1 MRNPF
6 SSIACLLLL
15 CASLAHGNEV
25 LTQFDADAS
34 MEVDNDEMLVVL
46 SVNKDGPNAAQ
57 ISQQVL
63 AKLTAAVERS
73 KQHADIERKTGQIS
87 TTPVWGPNGKTK
99 LWNAHASLELT
110 STNLN
115 ALSRLASELT
125 DVMQIS
131 HVSYRLS
138 ASKVALTEKKL
149 LNDLASNFQR
159 KAQDLTTAFGFS
171 RHDIKSLNFSQ
182 QSQPMPIMGMA
193 MASPRAMADGAAPVP
208 IPQESGKT
216 TLSLRM
222 SAQMGLWP

>member
-1 MRNPF
+1 MRYTF
-6 SSIACLLLL
+6 QSIVCLFVL
-15 CASLAHGNEV
+15 CISLAHGAEV

-46 SVNKDGPNAAQ
+46 SVSEDGPNATQ
-57 ISQQVL
+57 ISQEVL

-73 KQHADIERKTGQIS
+73 KLHADIERRTGQIS

-99 LWNAHASLELT
+99 LWSAQASLELT

-125 DVMQIS
+125 DAMQIS

-138 ASKVALTEKKL
+138 ASKVALTGKKL
-149 LNDLASNFQR
+149 LNDLAANFQR

-182 QSQPMPIMGMA
+182 QNQNMPVMRMA
-193 MASPRAMADGAAPVP
+193 MATPRAMADGAVPVP

-222 SAQMGLWP
+222 SAQIGLWP

>member
-1 MRNPF
+1 MRYTF
-6 SSIACLLLL
+6 QSIVCLFVL
-15 CASLAHGNEV
+15 CISLAHGAEV
-25 LTQFDADAS
+25 LTQFDAEAS

-46 SVNKDGPNAAQ
+46 SVSKDGPNATQ
-57 ISQQVL
+57 ISQEVL

-73 KQHADIERKTGQIS
+73 KLHADIERRTGQIS

-99 LWNAHASLELT
+99 LWSAQASLELT

-125 DVMQIS
+125 DAMQIS

-149 LNDLASNFQR
+149 LNDLAANFQR

-182 QSQPMPIMGMA
+182 QNQNMPVMRMA
-193 MASPRAMADGAAPVP
+193 MATPRAMADGAVPVP

-222 SAQMGLWP
+222 SAQIGLWP

>member
-1 MRNPF
+1 MRYTF
-6 SSIACLLLL
+6 QSIVCLFVL
-15 CASLAHGNEV
+15 CISLAHGGEV

-34 MEVDNDEMLVVL
+34 IEVDNDEMLVVL
-46 SVNKDGPNAAQ
+46 SVSKDGPNATQ
-57 ISQQVL
+57 ISQEVL

-73 KQHADIERKTGQIS
+73 KLHADIERRTGQIS

-99 LWNAHASLELT
+99 LWSAQASLELT

-125 DVMQIS
+125 DVMQINQ
-131 HVSYRLS
+131 VSYRVS

-149 LNDLASNFQR
+149 LSDLAANFQR
-159 KAQDLTTAFGFS
+159 KAQDLTSAFGFS
-171 RHDIKSLNFSQ
+171 RHEVKSLNFSQ
-182 QSQPMPIMGMA
+182 QSQSMPLMRMA
-193 MASPRAMADGAAPVP
+193 MAAPRAMADGAAPVP

-222 SAQMGLWP
+222 SAQIGLWP